1 MFTVARLKAQCAW
14 PPRRVIQPHKD
25 WNRVMLGNSPP
36 SIHTRTTHCE
46 LFLPVVTLIV
56 RPSSIA
62 PFLEFMPFRLLEP
75 RVKTL
80 VRYSNRNKRSLF
92 RFFFLM
98 KCKRMVN
105 VTSYHVYIY
114 VHIPI
119 EGKRKKKWRKKHRP
133 SNCKTAKR
141 SFLSIV
147 RG

>member
-1 MFTVARLKAQCAW
+1 
-14 PPRRVIQPHKD
+14 
-25 WNRVMLGNSPP
+25 MLGNSPP

-92 RFFFLM
+92 RFFFFNEM
-98 KCKRMVN
+98 QAD
-105 VTSYHVYIY
+105 
-114 VHIPI
+114 
-119 EGKRKKKWRKKHRP
+119 G
-133 SNCKTAKR
+133 
-141 SFLSIV
+141 
-147 RG
+147 